1 MINGDNFAVPC
12 LEDVATMC
20 EVYAGRLADN
30 PECVATAKQ
39 TKWVLM
45 LAAKTIRHSGDR
57 NVRLARI
64 LETTEA
70 SL

>member
-12 LEDVATMC
+12 LEDVALMC
-20 EVYAGRLADN
+20 ETYAGLLADK

-39 TKWVLM
+39 AKFVFA
-45 LAAKTIRHSGDR
+45 LAAKTIRHAGDR
-57 NVRLARI
+57 AVRLARI
-64 LETTEA
+64 LEMTEA

>member
-1 MINGDNFAVPC
+1 MNGDNFAVPC

-30 PECVATAKQ
+30 PECVATAKE

-45 LAAKTIRHSGDR
+45 LAAKTIRYTGDR
-57 NVRLARI
+57 TVRLARI
-64 LETTEA
+64 IELTEA